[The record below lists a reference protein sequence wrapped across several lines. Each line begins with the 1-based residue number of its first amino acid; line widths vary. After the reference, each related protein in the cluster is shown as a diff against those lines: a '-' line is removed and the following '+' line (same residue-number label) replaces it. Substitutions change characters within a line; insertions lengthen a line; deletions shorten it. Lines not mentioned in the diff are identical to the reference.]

1 MHCLRADLQILGL
14 DLSPMKQNMSAPRE
28 ADDVK
33 LVSSLFSSQEPLLEQ
48 VIRELQ
54 ASFGPVDWT
63 SPTLCFDRTSYYE
76 REMGWPL
83 YRRFVSFR
91 RLIRPEEIVQVK
103 LMCNQT
109 EKKYSAAGKRQINI
123 DPGYI
128 SLERLILTTGK
139 NYTHR
144 IYLSKG
150 IYADLTLVFRKG
162 SFESVQWTYPDYAD
176 PMVIGYFN
184 EVRARYKT
192 QLRGEQTGP
201 DGADQRETEQ
211 G

>member
-1 MHCLRADLQILGL
+1 
-14 DLSPMKQNMSAPRE
+14 MSTPCE
-28 ADDVK
+28 PEDVK
-33 LVSSLFSSQEPLLEQ
+33 LVSSLFSPQETLLEQ

-63 SPTLCFDRTSYYE
+63 SPSLCFDRTSYYE

-83 YRRFVSFR
+83 YRRFVSYR

-103 LMCNQT
+103 LVCIRVEN
-109 EKKYSAAGKRQINI
+109 EYSLAGKRQINI

-162 SFESVQWTYPDYAD
+162 SFVSLQWTYPDYAD
-176 PMVIGYFN
+176 PTVIGYFN
-184 EVRARYKT
+184 EVRARYKA
-192 QLRGEQTGP
+192 QLRGERTGS
-201 DGADQRETEQ
+201 DGLDEREVEQ

>member
-1 MHCLRADLQILGL
+1 
-14 DLSPMKQNMSAPRE
+14 MSTPCE
-28 ADDVK
+28 PEDVK
-33 LVSSLFSSQEPLLEQ
+33 LVSSLFSHQEPLLAQ
-48 VIRELQ
+48 VIREIQ

-63 SPTLCFDRTSYYE
+63 SPPLCFDRTSYYQ

-83 YRRFVSFR
+83 HRRFISFS

-103 LMCNQT
+103 LTCIRIENT
-109 EKKYSAAGKRQINI
+109 YSLAGKRQINI

-162 SFESVQWTYPDYAD
+162 SFVSLQWTYPDYVD
-176 PMVIGYFN
+176 PTVIGYFN
-184 EVRARYKT
+184 EVRARYKA
-192 QLRGEQTGP
+192 QLWGVQTGSE
-201 DGADQRETEQ
+201 GLDQRKAEQ

>member
-1 MHCLRADLQILGL
+1 
-14 DLSPMKQNMSAPRE
+14 MSAPRE

-33 LVSSLFSSQEPLLEQ
+33 LVSSLFASQEPLLDQ

-54 ASFGPVDWT
+54 GSFGPVDWT
-63 SPTLCFDRTSYYE
+63 SPTLCFDRTRYYE

-83 YRRFVSFR
+83 YRRFVSFG
-91 RLIRPEEIVQVK
+91 RLIRPEDIVQVK

-109 EKKYSAAGKRQINI
+109 ENKYAVGGKRQINV

-150 IYADLTLVFRKG
+150 IYADLSLVFRKG
-162 SFESVQWTYPDYAD
+162 SFESLQWTYRDYAD
-176 PMVIGYFN
+176 PIVIGYFN

-192 QLRGEQTGP
+192 QLRGEVTGMAV
-201 DGADQRETEQ
+201 ADQREAEQ
-211 G
+211 E